1 MLMQLPHLEAKRVF
15 EIEAAAI
22 ASLAERVDETFDDA
36 IRILLNG
43 NHRVIVS
50 GIGKSGIVARKV
62 ASTLASTGTPSIF
75 LHPAEAFHGDLGV
88 IGKGDVILAFSNSG
102 ETEELLRLLPFLR
115 DNGNALIAVTGNPTS
130 RLAMVAAVHLDAGVA
145 EEACPFQL
153 APTASTTASMAMG
166 DAIAVALMKSRAF
179 EPENFARLHPGGSLG
194 RRLLMKVADE
204 MVCDHLP
211 IVEPTA
217 KALEVIKRITDGK
230 LGLAIVHHDTGVGI
244 VTDGDVRRAIE
255 GNGEKFFTMTAI
267 AMMTPH
273 PVVVDPAM
281 ATHEAI
287 ELMHRSKITSLL
299 VQSKGKIVGVF
310 KK

>member
-1 MLMQLPHLEAKRVF
+1 MLMPLPHLEAKRVF
-15 EIEAAAI
+15 EIESAAI
-22 ASLAERVDETFDDA
+22 AALAERVDETFDDA
-36 IRILLNG
+36 IRVLLNG
-43 NHRVIVS
+43 NHRIIVS

-62 ASTLASTGTPSIF
+62 ASTLASTGSPSIF

-88 IGKGDVILAFSNSG
+88 IGIGDVILAFSNSG

-115 DNGNALIAVTGNPTS
+115 DNGNPLIAVTGNPTS
-130 RLAMVAAVHLDAGVA
+130 RLAKEAAVHLDAGVA

-166 DAIAVALMKSRAF
+166 DAIAVTLMKARAF

-204 MVCDHLP
+204 MVRENLP
-211 IVEPTA
+211 IVDPGA
-217 KALEVIKRITDGK
+217 KALEVIKQITDGK
-230 LGLAIVHHDTGVGI
+230 LGLAIVHHDAGVGI

-255 GNGEKFFTMTAI
+255 SNGEKFFSMTAV
-267 AMMTPH
+267 AMMTPS
-273 PVVVDPAM
+273 PVKVDPAM

-287 ELMHRSKITSLL
+287 DLMHRTKLHHCWFSP
-299 VQSKGKIVGVF
+299 KG
-310 KK
+310 